1 MKKVFDLVILTV
13 VSFVSL
19 VLLGLV
25 LKIYWLAFEAG
36 WGLL

>member
-1 MKKVFDLVILTV
+1 MKKVFDLVILTIL
-13 VSFVSL
+13 SFVSL